1 MDCFIDFLGKY
12 VVFNLRERIHSVS
25 TVIANNK
32 PKLKILEQRTQFGK
46 KITDAHA
53 AHTEHHY
60 HIQHI

>member
-1 MDCFIDFLGKY
+1 MQ
-12 VVFNLRERIHSVS
+12 
-25 TVIANNK
+25 
-32 PKLKILEQRTQFGK
+32 KLKILEQRTQFGK